1 MTVEEVSVVDALRD
15 LVDDPRFVVPHP
27 GSGATPARHRALF
40 EVARTEPV
48 SVARL
53 WEAHTDAVSILHD
66 AGLEPHASSLY
77 GVWAS
82 EIPGAA
88 VRLSADRS
96 AVRGTKPFCSGLG
109 IVDRALVTVVDE
121 TIGQEL
127 LVELTVASSSTVAH
141 DITGWSTPALAE
153 TATGAARFDEHPVDR
168 VVSPDHRW
176 YLQRPGFWHG
186 ACGPAACWAGGAVGL
201 VDVAEAMIDDDPHRR
216 AHLGAMRALAWGLE
230 AVLDRAGRD
239 IDAAPDDVD
248 AAHARALAVRHLVE
262 RSATEILDRF
272 GTALGP
278 RPFVSD
284 PEVAQRFGDVHLYLR
299 QDHGERDLAALGTA
313 TTPRRTT

>member
-1 MTVEEVSVVDALRD
+1 MTVGEVSVVDALRD
-15 LVDDPRFVVPHP
+15 LVDDPRLVVPDP
-27 GSGATPARHRALF
+27 GSGATPERHRALF
-40 EVARTEPV
+40 EVARTAPV

-53 WEAHTDAVSILHD
+53 VEAHTDAVSILHE
-66 AGLEPHASSLY
+66 AGLEPHPSALY

-82 EIPGAA
+82 EVPG
-88 VRLSADRS
+88 S
-96 AVRGTKPFCSGLG
+96 AVRMDLQTSRLVGSKPFCSGLG
-109 IVDRALVTVVDE
+109 VVDRALVTVAD
-121 TIGQEL
+121 GDLGKEL
-127 LVELTVASSSTVAH
+127 LVEVEVADSNTVSH
-141 DITGWSTPALAE
+141 DTSRWSTPALAG
-153 TATGAARFDEHPVDR
+153 TATGAVRFDDHAASR
-168 VVSPDHRW
+168 VVSGEHRW

-201 VDVAEAMIDDDPHRR
+201 VDAAEAMIDDDPHRR

-239 IDAAPDDVD
+239 IDDAPDDVD

-278 RPFVSD
+278 RPFVSE
-284 PEVAQRFGDVHLYLR
+284 PAVAQRFVDVHLYLR

-313 TTPRRTT
+313 TTLRRTT